1 MSEIHPQRR
10 TGKDRKRSYSYPD
23 DRERKARAQQA
34 AEALFAA
41 KSSLNEKPV
50 DQSALR
56 PQVLPTAQPPVQ
68 PETIRAPADPQPP
81 SPKAISAADLP
92 RIRTWIKY
100 GMTIAQVAAVLW
112 RRCRRDRACSA
123 QNLTA
128 PIGFSVTSMRIAP
141 P

>member
-1 MSEIHPQRR
+1 MAFIAQVPQLLDQYRLSVSPCSTGGVAPDQPLARR
-10 TGKDRKRSYSYPD
+10 T
-23 DRERKARAQQA
+23 AVQT

-41 KSSLNEKPV
+41 KLPPNEKPV
-50 DQSALR
+50 NQSALR

-100 GMTIAQVAAVLW
+100 GMTIAQVAAVYGADVGEIE
-112 RRCRRDRACSA
+112 RVQRK
-123 QNLTA
+123 T
-128 PIGFSVTSMRIAP
+128 
-141 P
+141 